1 MQNDISPARAHA
13 DAAHTPRAVRA
24 AQARG
29 GDLAS
34 LRRAQQYGAHPAAQ
48 RSWDPFVPGLGYA
61 Y

>member
-1 MQNDISPARAHA
+1 MQYEITPSRAHA
-13 DAAHTPRAVRA
+13 VAIHTPRAVRE

-34 LRRAQQYGAHPAAQ
+34 IRRAQQYGTQPAAP
-48 RSWDPFVPGLGYA
+48 RGWDPSIPGLGYV

>member
-1 MQNDISPARAHA
+1 MQYEITPARAHA
-13 DAAHTPRAVRA
+13 VAIHTPRSVRE

-34 LRRAQQYGAHPAAQ
+34 LRRAQQYGTQPAAL
-48 RSWDPFVPGLGYA
+48 RGWDLFIPGLGYG